1 MGFSEVFVQVHYCSD
16 VIGGLISG
24 IICAGRSMLIV
35 KFLYPY
41 ADKGLTRLS
50 ERIKEKRAVKAE

>member
-1 MGFSEVFVQVHYCSD
+1 MQVHYCSD